1 MRYFDYLTQEQEAS
15 LFHVPPVS
23 FDHTTRKDLLAYAV
37 GAALYMP
44 ATRASVAEDIIK
56 LRASG
61 LITVIIDLEDAI
73 GDGEVDYAEESIVR
87 HLAFLSA
94 YAENEPEQR
103 GSLPLLFIRVRNP
116 AQLRDLIF
124 RLGSLITML
133 TGFVFPKF
141 SVENGTDY
149 FEAIADYN
157 DTRSYSAPVLYG
169 MPILENAPI
178 IYRESR
184 MDTLLGVRDLLGQ
197 YREYVL
203 NVRIGAT
210 DFSSLFDC
218 GAARISASMT

>member
-1 MRYFDYLTQEQEAS
+1 
-15 LFHVPPVS
+15 
-23 FDHTTRKDLLAYAV
+23 
-37 GAALYMP
+37 MP

-94 YAENEPEQR
+94 YAENEPDQR

-197 YREYVL
+197 YRGYVL

-210 DFSSLFDC
+210 DFSSLF
-218 GAARISASMT
+218 GLRRSGYQHL